1 MSRRTALCWY
11 LGLFSE
17 SFKGLKGRL
26 EAWKGSLELNDDG
39 SENVGKISEEGNF
52 PCTVCRKA
60 LIPSSATFAGVGFI
74 RDVVC

>member
-1 MSRRTALCWY
+1 M
-11 LGLFSE
+11 
-17 SFKGLKGRL
+17 
-26 EAWKGSLELNDDG
+26 ELNDDG

-52 PCTVCRKA
+52 PCIVCRKA